1 MIILVGASAL
11 FLTAA
16 QAGINAPRQAFWAC
30 AKTQKSKARDQKI
43 GGDGFE
49 AFLRTACSSEI
60 QSLRSAIAATDVKN
74 GMAHKAAEQDA
85 DSSMTDYLS
94 GPVDRYKADL
104 QPPPA
109 ATAPPSTTAAA
120 KPANSSSQ
128 PHNP

>member
-30 AKTQKSKARDQKI
+30 AKAQKSKARDQKV

-49 AFLRTACSSEI
+49 AFLRNGCGSEI

-85 DSSMTDYLS
+85 DSSMADYVS
-94 GPVDRYKADL
+94 GPVDSYKADL
-104 QPPPA
+104 EPPPA
-109 ATAPPSTTAAA
+109 ATAPPAASAAA
-120 KPANSSSQ
+120 KPANPSSQ